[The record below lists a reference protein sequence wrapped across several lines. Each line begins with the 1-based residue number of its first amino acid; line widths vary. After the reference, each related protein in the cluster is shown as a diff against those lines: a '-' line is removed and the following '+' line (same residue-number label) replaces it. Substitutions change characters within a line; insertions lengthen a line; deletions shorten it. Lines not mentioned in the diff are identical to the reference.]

1 MLEVTVVKQ
10 RNFFK
15 STSKTGWCIGTLF
28 LILAPCLASAQTKKA
43 VEIDAFVRPLVK
55 ANQFSGVILASYK
68 GNLIYEKAFGMAQAE
83 LGVPN
88 HIDTRFAIAS
98 VTKPMTQAITIR
110 LIEEGKLGLQDK
122 LSKWL
127 PDFPNGEQ
135 ITVEMLIQHRSGIPH
150 RGTKEVE
157 ESLRYTAAD
166 MVEKAKQVKLEFKPG
181 EDEGYS
187 SLGYSVLARVL
198 ELASGK
204 NFSQLLQEYIF
215 TPAGMKDSVDFN
227 GEAILP
233 RRAQEYFLEPSGI
246 VHAPLKDYSFLVGAG
261 SVFSTAAD
269 IFRFGESVLNG
280 VYGAGVKQAL
290 IDKGEFF
297 GGGVSNGFRC
307 YAIIDSQ
314 KDFGYVVISNLHSGA
329 NDLIVRNLP
338 NILQDKAVSPPQA
351 PNFTVLQISSER
363 LQEYVGAYK
372 FDKFTNTIVRDRNQL
387 ISGDHKIFPIGNDR
401 FFRFADYATLTFTR
415 SADGTVKELVWE
427 GVGFK
432 GTGIR
437 Q

>member
-1 MLEVTVVKQ
+1 MVKQ
-10 RNFFK
+10 RNFYMGIP
-15 STSKTGWCIGTLF
+15 KTGWCIGILL
-28 LILAPCLASAQTKKA
+28 LILAPYFASAQTKQA
-43 VEIDAFVRPLVK
+43 EEIDAFVRPLVK
-55 ANQFSGVILASYK
+55 VNQFSGVILALYK
-68 GNLIYEKAFGMAQAE
+68 GKLIYEKAFGIAQAE
-83 LGVPN
+83 LDVPN
-88 HIDTRFAIAS
+88 RIDTRFCIAS
-98 VTKPMTQAITIR
+98 VTKPMTQAIAIR

-157 ESLRYTAAD
+157 ETLRYTAAD
-166 MVEKAKQVKLEFKPG
+166 MVEKARQVKLEFKPG

-215 TPAGMKDSVDFN
+215 TPAGMKNSVDFN
-227 GEAILP
+227 GEAIMP

-261 SVFSTAAD
+261 SVFSTAHD
-269 IFRFGESVLNG
+269 VLRFGESVIHG
-280 VYGAGVKQAL
+280 VYGARVRQAL
-290 IDKGEFF
+290 TDKGEFF
-297 GGGVSNGFRC
+297 SNGVTNGFRC
-307 YAIIDSQ
+307 YVIIDSQ
-314 KDFGYVVISNLHSGA
+314 KDFGYVVISNLQSGA

-338 NILQDKAVSPPQA
+338 NILQEKAVSPPQA
-351 PNFTVLQISSER
+351 PNFTITQISSER
-363 LQEYVGAYK
+363 LQEYVGKYK
-372 FDKFTNTIVRDRNQL
+372 FDNFTNTIVRDRNQL
-387 ISGDHKIFPIGNDR
+387 ISGDHKIFPVGNDR
-401 FFRFADYATLTFTR
+401 FFRFADYATLTFIR
-415 SADGTVKELVWE
+415 NADGTIKELVWE
-427 GVGFK
+427 GIGFK
-432 GTGIR
+432 GTGVR

>member
-1 MLEVTVVKQ
+1 MVKQ
-10 RNFFK
+10 RNFFRG
-15 STSKTGWCIGTLF
+15 TSKAGRCIAILF
-28 LILAPCLASAQTKKA
+28 VILAPYLASAQTKKA

-55 ANQFSGVILASYK
+55 ANQFSGVIIALYK
-68 GNLIYEKAFGMAQAE
+68 DKLIYEKAFGMAQAE

-88 HIDTRFAIAS
+88 RIDTRFGIAS
-98 VTKPMTQAITIR
+98 VTKPMTQTIAIR
-110 LIEEGKLGLQDK
+110 LSEEGKLGLQDK

-135 ITVEMLIQHRSGIPH
+135 ITVEMLIQHRSGMPH

-157 ESLRYTAAD
+157 ETLRYTAAD

-181 EDEGYS
+181 ESEKYS

-204 NFSQLLQEYIF
+204 NFSQLLQQYIF

-227 GEAILP
+227 GEMILP

-261 SVFSTAAD
+261 SVFSTAHD
-269 IFRFGESVLNG
+269 ILRFGESVMNG
-280 VYGAGVKQAL
+280 VYGGGVKQAL

-297 GGGVSNGFRC
+297 GGGFSNGFRC

-314 KDFGYVVISNLHSGA
+314 KDFGYVVISNLQSGA
-329 NDLIVRNLP
+329 NDLIVRALS
-338 NILQDKAVSPPQA
+338 NILQEKAVSPPQV

-372 FDKFTNTIVRDRNQL
+372 FDNFTNRIVLDRNQL
-387 ISGDHKIFPIGNDR
+387 ISGDYKIFPVGNDR
-401 FFRFADYATLTFTR
+401 FFRFADYATLTFIR
-415 SADGTVKELVWE
+415 NADGTIKELDWN
-427 GVGFK
+427 GVGFR
-432 GTGIR
+432 GTGVR

>member
-1 MLEVTVVKQ
+1 
-10 RNFFK
+10 
-15 STSKTGWCIGTLF
+15 
-28 LILAPCLASAQTKKA
+28 
-43 VEIDAFVRPLVK
+43 VK
-55 ANQFSGVILASYK
+55 ANQFSGVILALDK
-68 GNLIYEKAFGMAQAE
+68 GKLIYEKAFGMAQAE
-83 LGVPN
+83 LAVPN
-88 HIDTRFAIAS
+88 RIDTRFCIAS
-98 VTKPMTQAITIR
+98 VTKSMTHAIAIR
-110 LIEEGKLGLQDK
+110 LIEDGKLGLQDK

-127 PDFPNGEQ
+127 PDFPNGEN
-135 ITVEMLIQHRSGIPH
+135 ITVEMLIQHRSGMPH
-150 RGTKEVE
+150 RGTKEE
-157 ESLRYTAAD
+157 EETLRYTAAD

-227 GEAILP
+227 GEALLP
-233 RRAQEYFLEPSGI
+233 LRAQEYFLEPSGI
-246 VHAPLKDYSFLVGAG
+246 VHARLKDYSFLVGAG
-261 SVFSTAAD
+261 SVFSTAGD
-269 IFRFGESVLNG
+269 VLRFGQSVLNG
-280 VYGAGVKQAL
+280 VYGAGVKLAL

-297 GGGVSNGFRC
+297 GGGFTNGFRC

-314 KDFGYVVISNLHSGA
+314 KDFGYVVISNLQSGA

-338 NILQDKAVSPPQA
+338 NILQDKAVFPPQA
-351 PNFTVLQISSER
+351 PNLTIIQVAPER

-372 FDKFTNTIVRDRNQL
+372 FEKFTNTIVLNRNQL
-387 ISGDHKIFPIGNDR
+387 ISGDYKIFPIGNDR
-401 FFRFADYATLTFTR
+401 FFRFADYATLTFIR
-415 SADGTVKELVWE
+415 NADGTIKELEWV

-432 GTGIR
+432 GTGVR